1 MIVDQ
6 EPHQLLG
13 QGEQLPGDN
22 VHGGAAAQSGV
33 DVLDGGV
40 KVEGSLVGENLVFVK
55 FEGLAP
61 PLGEIDDGAVADQHA
76 LGYAGGAGG
85 EDGVNRIRIDG
96 AMLPSL
102 DFLGAQGFGG
112 QKILYVEYRAFPL
125 DFLGQLVTPAGD
137 QAFGTQSVDDQLHPL
152 IGHLN
157 VDGHIEAAG
166 VGNAQEG
173 LDDLYALVH
182 VHQHR
187 GADGN
192 RIQQTAGDSQSVRL
206 QLRKGDLSGFIGV
219 GDFASELLF
228 CDFQIIRDIFDH
240 SDGTSLFPG

>member
-1 MIVDQ
+1 MLVNQ
-6 EPHQLLG
+6 ESHQLLG

-40 KVEGSLVGENLVFVK
+40 KVEGSLVGENLVFIEFK
-55 FEGLAP
+55 GLAP
-61 PLGEIDDGAVADQHA
+61 PLGEIDDGAMADQHA
-76 LGYAGGAGG
+76 LGHAGGAGG

-96 AMLPSL
+96 ATLPGL
-102 DFLGAQGFGG
+102 DFLGANGIIR
-112 QKILYVEYRAFPL
+112 QKILYVEYIAFPP
-125 DFLGQLVTPAGD
+125 DFLGQLVAPAGD
-137 QAFGTQSVDDQLHPL
+137 QAFGTQSVNNQLHPL
-152 IGHLN
+152 IGHLD

-173 LDDLYALVH
+173 FNDLHALVH
-182 VHQHR
+182 VHQHW

-206 QLRKGDLSGFIGV
+206 QLRKGDFPGLIGV

-228 CDFQIIRDIFDH
+228 RDFQIIRDIFDH
-240 SDGTSLFPG
+240 SDGFLLASS

>member
-1 MIVDQ
+1 MVILFI
-6 EPHQLLG
+6 P
-13 QGEQLPGDN
+13 
-22 VHGGAAAQSGV
+22 
-33 DVLDGGV
+33 
-40 KVEGSLVGENLVFVK
+40 
-55 FEGLAP
+55 
-61 PLGEIDDGAVADQHA
+61 VAECSDISIFQHTPF
-76 LGYAGGAGG
+76 GYAGGAGG

-96 AMLPSL
+96 ATLPGL
-102 DFLGAQGFGG
+102 DFRSAYRVIC
-112 QKILYVEYRAFPL
+112 QKILYVVHGAGLLNRFRQGVA
-125 DFLGQLVTPAGD
+125 PAGD
-137 QAFGTQSVDDQLHPL
+137 QAFGAQSIDDQLHPL

-173 LDDLYALVH
+173 FNDLHALVH

-192 RIQQTAGDSQSVRL
+192 RIQQTAGDSQSIRL

-228 CDFQIIRDIFDH
+228 RDFQIIRDIFDH